1 MACQGI
7 TPSVPMRLLRHFWP
21 ALFLIPFLCAG
32 CAKKTQ
38 EFGGHSES
46 VLDMAFTSDGKYL
59 VTGSADHSVQLW
71 EVKTGR
77 AIRKYLG
84 HSGAV
89 TSIAITPDDHL
100 ILSGSVDNTLRLW
113 NLNSGLEI
121 RRFDGHTDQIHDVD
135 ISRNGRFAVSA
146 SRDLTVRRW
155 DMRTGE
161 ELQCFSGHE
170 SYVTSVAFSP
180 AGSKVLSG
188 GFDEIFLWDIK
199 TAAVE
204 VRIEDI
210 LVEPEV
216 LAFLPDGR
224 HILAGTCG
232 IVAPWKPQSI
242 QVWDLSTGNQIHYFG
257 GRMSWAKDLSLS
269 PDGKRVICAVDSG
282 RTIVWDLATESRI
295 CTIRAKHAPV
305 TCVVFAPDGRSVAI
319 AESDNSIGIW
329 DLPN

>member
-1 MACQGI
+1 MPEKSSRFIALI
-7 TPSVPMRLLRHFWP
+7 TFCL
-21 ALFLIPFLCAG
+21 LCAG

-38 EFGGHSES
+38 EFRGHSKEI
-46 VLDMAFTSDGKYL
+46 LDMAFTSDGMYL
-59 VTGSADHSVQLW
+59 VSGSVDRSVRLW
-71 EVKTGR
+71 DVKTGR
-77 AIRKYLG
+77 EIRKYIG
-84 HSGAV
+84 HTGAV
-89 TSIAITPDDHL
+89 TSIAVTPDDRQ
-100 ILSGSVDNTLRLW
+100 ILSADTAGNIRLW
-113 NLNSGLEI
+113 DLNNGLEI
-121 RRFDGHTDQIHDVD
+121 RQFDGHTNQVTDID
-135 ISRNGRFAVSA
+135 ISPNGESAASA

-204 VRIEDI
+204 VRIEGI

-216 LAFLPDGR
+216 LAFLPDSR
-224 HILAGTCG
+224 YILAGTRG
-232 IVAPWKPQSI
+232 SVAPWKPQSI
-242 QVWDLSTGNQIHYFG
+242 HVWDLSTGNQIHYFG

-305 TCVVFAPDGRSVAI
+305 TCVVFAPAGRSVAI

-329 DLPN
+329 DLPE